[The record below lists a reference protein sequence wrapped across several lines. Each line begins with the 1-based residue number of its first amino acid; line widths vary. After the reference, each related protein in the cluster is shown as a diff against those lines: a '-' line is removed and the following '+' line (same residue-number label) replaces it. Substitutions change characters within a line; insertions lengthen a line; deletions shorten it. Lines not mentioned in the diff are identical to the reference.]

1 MALTGQSFIGGKRGA
16 QTGAPIQALNPST
29 GQRLDPVYSSVSA
42 AEVDAAVALAAQAFP
57 AYAATS
63 GKTKGAL
70 LRRIAEGLDAIQ
82 QPLAER
88 AHLET
93 ALPMP
98 RLLGEVSRTTTQL
111 RLFASVVEEGSWVEA
126 RIDPALPER
135 KPMARPGLR
144 SMLRPLGPVVVFG
157 ASNFPLAFSA
167 AGGDTASALAAGCP
181 VIVKAHSAHPG
192 TSELV
197 ATVIQRVVGE
207 AGLPEG
213 VFSLLYGSGVEAGG
227 ALVRHP
233 LVQAVTF
240 TGSLG
245 AGRKLMDMAAA
256 RPRPIPC
263 FTEMSSGNPVFILP
277 GALRDGAEAL
287 AQGLFGS
294 FTLGAGQFCTKPG
307 IVLLPEQAETA
318 AFMAKL
324 TQLVA
329 QAAPFTML
337 TAGIARDYARAS
349 SHRAAQATLAAE
361 APVRGSEPACPAN
374 AQLFSTTL
382 EEFLRQPELSEE
394 IFGPD
399 TLLVHCHS
407 PAEYLHAAEAL
418 DGHLTATL
426 LGSEEDLAAHRELIA
441 LLEQKA
447 GRLIFNGF
455 PTGVEVSH
463 AMVHGGPYPATAD
476 ARFTSVGTRSIY
488 RFARPVCFQNFPDAL
503 VPAEL
508 RAANPLGILRLLDGV
523 PSREA
528 LMS

>member
-1 MALTGQSFIGGKRGA
+1 MPLTGQSFLGSQRGA
-16 QTGAPIQALNPST
+16 LGGAPIQAINPAT
-29 GQRLDPVYSSVSA
+29 GQRLDPVYSSVTSIEA
-42 AEVDAAVALAAQAFP
+42 DHAVQLAAQAFP
-57 AYAATS
+57 VYAATS
-63 GKTKGAL
+63 GKAKARL
-70 LRRIAEGLDAIQ
+70 LRRIADGLDAIQ
-82 QPLAER
+82 QQLAER

-98 RLLGEVSRTTTQL
+98 RLLGEVSRTTGQL
-111 RLFASVVEEGSWVEA
+111 RLLASVVEEGSWVEA
-126 RIDPALPER
+126 RVDTPLPER
-135 KPMARPGLR
+135 KPLPRPGLR
-144 SMLRPLGPVVVFG
+144 SMLRPLGPVAVFG

-197 ATVIQRVVGE
+197 AAVIQQAVADE
-207 AGLPEG
+207 GLPEG
-213 VFSLLYGSGVEAGG
+213 VFSLVFGSGVEAGG
-227 ALVRHP
+227 TLVKHP
-233 LVQAVTF
+233 LIQAVTF

-245 AGRKLMDMAAA
+245 GGRALMDMAAA

-277 GALRDGAEAL
+277 GALQAGAETL
-287 AQGLFGS
+287 AQGLFNS

-307 IVLLPEQAETA
+307 IVLVPEQAETA
-318 AFMAKL
+318 SFLAKL
-324 TQLVA
+324 ADLVA
-329 QAAPFTML
+329 AAQPFTLL
-337 TAGIARDYARAS
+337 TPGIARDYARAS
-349 SHRAAQATLAAE
+349 SHRATQATLAAQAPAAE
-361 APVRGSEPACPAN
+361 ATPACPAN
-374 AQLFSTTL
+374 AQLFSSTL
-382 EEFLRQPELSEE
+382 EEFLTQPELSEE

-399 TLLVHCHS
+399 TLLVRCDS
-407 PAEYLHAAEAL
+407 PAEYLRAAHTL

-426 LGSEEDLAAHRELIA
+426 LGSEEDLATHRELIA
-441 LLEQKA
+441 VLEEKA

-463 AMVHGGPYPATAD
+463 AMVHGGPYPATSD

-508 RAANPLGILRLLDGV
+508 QAANPLGILRQIDGV
-523 PSREA
+523 PTRDPH
-528 LMS
+528 